1 MEADWD
7 LVAAFHAQCSEQNLL
22 RRWGRT
28 RLTPRDLSRLLDH
41 EQCWIG
47 LGADERPLALVC
59 VGPVSR
65 EPGVVDLGLQVVDH
79 RHRQGIGT
87 ALARQAAHFARGR
100 GGHTLSAFTQA
111 SNAPMLRLLDRLGPT
126 SHTRDGPYVEVRVAL
141 GALAP
146 QQETATPWP

>member
-1 MEADWD
+1 MREADWG
-7 LVAAFHAQCSEQNLL
+7 LVAALHAQCSEQNLL

-28 RLTPRDLSRLLDH
+28 RITPRDLSRLLTHAD
-41 EQCWIG
+41 CWIG

-59 VGPVSR
+59 AGSVTL

-87 ALARQAAHFARGR
+87 ALARQVARLARARGA
-100 GGHTLSAFTQA
+100 HTLSAFTQA

-141 GALAP
+141 DALAP
-146 QQETATPWP
+146 DPEITPS

>member
-1 MEADWD
+1 MTEADWD

-28 RLTPRDLSRLLDH
+28 RITPRDLSQLLGH
-41 EQCWIG
+41 TQCWVG

-65 EPGVVDLGLQVVDH
+65 EPGVFDLGLQVVDH

-87 ALARQAAHFARGR
+87 AVARQAALLARMR
-100 GGHTLSAFTQA
+100 GGHTLAAFVHA

-126 SHTRDGPYVEVRVAL
+126 RHSRDGLYVEVRVDL
-141 GALAP
+141 DALAP
-146 QQETATPWP
+146 GPEMAPP

>member
-1 MEADWD
+1 MTEADWD

-28 RLTPRDLSRLLDH
+28 RITPRDLSRLLAH
-41 EQCWIG
+41 TQCWVG

-59 VGPVSR
+59 AGPVSR
-65 EPGVVDLGLQVVDH
+65 EPGVFDLGLQVVDH

-87 ALARQAAHFARGR
+87 AVARQAALFARTR
-100 GGHTLSAFTQA
+100 GGHTLAAFTHA

-126 SHTRDGPYVEVRVAL
+126 RHSREGPYVEVRVAL
-141 GALAP
+141 DALAP
-146 QQETATPWP
+146 GPEMAPP

>member
-1 MEADWD
+1 MTEADWD

-28 RLTPRDLSRLLDH
+28 RITPRDLSRLLGH
-41 EQCWIG
+41 TQCWIG

-65 EPGVVDLGLQVVDH
+65 EPGVFDLGLQVVDH

-87 ALARQAAHFARGR
+87 AVARQAALFARTR
-100 GGHTLSAFTQA
+100 GGHALAAFTHT

-126 SHTRDGPYVEVRVAL
+126 RHSRDGPYVEVRVAL
-141 GALAP
+141 DALAP
-146 QQETATPWP
+146 GPEMAPP

>member
-1 MEADWD
+1 MTEADWD
-7 LVAAFHAQCSEQNLL
+7 LVAAFHAQCSEQSLL

-28 RLTPRDLSRLLDH
+28 RITPRDLSRLLART
-41 EQCWIG
+41 QCWVG

-87 ALARQAAHFARGR
+87 AVARQAALLARAR
-100 GGHTLSAFTQA
+100 SGHTLAAFVHA
-111 SNAPMLRLLDRLGPT
+111 SNAPMLRLLDRLGPARH
-126 SHTRDGPYVEVRVAL
+126 SRDGPYVEVRVAL
-141 GALAP
+141 DALAP
-146 QQETATPWP
+146 GPEMAPP

>member
-1 MEADWD
+1 MTAEDWD
-7 LVAAFHAQCSEQNLL
+7 LVAALHAQCSEANLL

-28 RLTPRDLSRLLDH
+28 RLTPRDLSRLLAH
-41 EQCWIG
+41 AQCWIG

-65 EPGVVDLGLQVVDH
+65 EPGVFDLGLQVVDH

-87 ALARQAAHFARGR
+87 ALARQAARLARARGA
-100 GGHTLSAFTQA
+100 HTLSAFTQA

-126 SHTRDGPYVEVRVAL
+126 RHTVDGPYVEVRVAL
-141 GALAP
+141 DTLAP
-146 QQETATPWP
+146 DPETAPP